1 MSHTKVRSIG
11 VANSASVKV
20 TTDSILRKLSLILPV
35 KADEGR
41 QWKSVILG
49 GWLHDITN
57 SVSFKRSETQGRL
70 TLTRCIR
77 LLFTLAMESVNMYQG
92 WCPTID
98 LVSNLNSN
106 FANF

>member
-11 VANSASVKV
+11 VANSMSVKV

-49 GWLHDITN
+49 GWLRIITS
-57 SVSFKRSETQGRL
+57 SVTFKRSKTQGRL
-70 TLTRCIR
+70 TLTHCIR
-77 LLFTLAMESVNMYQG
+77 LLFTSAIESVIY
-92 WCPTID
+92 
-98 LVSNLNSN
+98 VSGSVPNN
-106 FANF
+106 